1 MLNSDC
7 LVIVPAYNEAQNLRK
22 VIEELRIF
30 FKNILVIDD
39 GSDDGTL
46 DIIKKLDIN
55 YITHFVNLGQ
65 GAALESGFNFFVK
78 ESLCDY
84 VITFDGDGQNRAI
97 DAKNMIEFAKK
108 KKYSAVLGTRFRNKD
123 DYRQIPLK
131 KRIVLYLARAYE
143 KIFFQINLSDAHNG
157 LRVLDKK
164 LVKNYIIPIKNFDM
178 NHATEISYKI
188 FKSKCNLAEYPV
200 RVDYHNKRSQ
210 NPINA
215 INIALKNFFKPL

>member
-1 MLNSDC
+1 MINSDC
-7 LVIVPAYNEAQNLRK
+7 LVIVPAYNEAQNLAK
-22 VIEELRIF
+22 VIEELKLF

-39 GSDDGTL
+39 GSNDASL
-46 DIIKKLDIN
+46 DIIKKLDIY

-65 GAALESGFNFFVK
+65 GAALDTGFNFFVN
-78 ESLCDY
+78 ESIFNY

-97 DAKNMIEFAKK
+97 DAKNMIDFAKK
-108 KKYSAVLGTRFRNKD
+108 KKLSAVLGTRFKNKENSKE
-123 DYRQIPLK
+123 IPFNK
-131 KRIVLYLARAYE
+131 KMILYLGTLYE
-143 KIFFQINLSDAHNG
+143 KIFFNINLSDAHNG

-164 LVKNYIIPIKNFDM
+164 LVKNHILPIKNFDM

-200 RVDYHNKRSQ
+200 RVNYYNKSSQ

>member
-7 LVIVPAYNEAQNLRK
+7 LVIVPAYNEAQNLGK
-22 VIEELRIF
+22 VIEELRVF
-30 FKNILVIDD
+30 FDNILVIDD

-78 ESLCDY
+78 ESFCNY

-97 DAKNMIEFAKK
+97 DAKNMIDFAKK
-108 KKYSAVLGTRFRNKD
+108 EKLSAVLGTRFRNKKYYD
-123 DYRQIPLK
+123 EIPLK
-131 KRIVLYLARAYE
+131 KKIILYLARAYE
-143 KIFFQINLSDAHNG
+143 KLFFQINLSDAHNG

-164 LVKNYIIPIKNFDM
+164 LVKNHIIPVKNFDM